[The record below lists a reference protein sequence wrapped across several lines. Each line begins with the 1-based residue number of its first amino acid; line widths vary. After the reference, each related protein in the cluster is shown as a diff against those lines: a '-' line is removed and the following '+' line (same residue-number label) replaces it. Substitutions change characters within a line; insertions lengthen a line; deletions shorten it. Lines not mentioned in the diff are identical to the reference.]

1 MNTVYDA
8 TALEQICKDLEKN
21 KLLVTNA
28 MTQLESTMKTLNEGF
43 LSKTQEAFQL
53 VHEEK
58 KADYQRLLD
67 LLTEMPKEITRSYTE
82 MIEQD
87 EALASD
93 IRTRYLI

>member
-8 TALEQICKDLEKN
+8 IALEQICKDLVKS
-21 KLLVTNA
+21 KILVTNA
-28 MTQLESTMKTLNEGF
+28 MTQLEGTMKTLNEGF

-53 VHEEK
+53 VHEQK
-58 KADYQRLLD
+58 KAEYQRLIS
-67 LLTEMPKEITRSYTE
+67 LLTEMPEEITRSYTE